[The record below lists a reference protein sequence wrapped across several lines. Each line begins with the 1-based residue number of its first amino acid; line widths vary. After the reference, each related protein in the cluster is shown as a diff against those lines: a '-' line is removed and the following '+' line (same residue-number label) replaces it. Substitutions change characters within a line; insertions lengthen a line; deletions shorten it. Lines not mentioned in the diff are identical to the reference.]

1 MSEQTYY
8 FDSYDIGGDE
18 WETNPEQMVDNNLA
32 TFASTIAR
40 GGSQV
45 CLTNTCPGVDLGTI
59 TKVEL
64 RVYAYGD
71 GSDVITPFSIQEDSW
86 GNIHPGTEP
95 GWSSWLDITLLNPP
109 IPWTWATLQ
118 SFQVRIVWTNIGK
131 ANRMYC
137 AKVEFRVT
145 YTPSAGY
152 YHGLKVQ
159 GEGELAL
166 CDVGSHPLRV
176 RKGGVTYGLELVATD
191 DPNASR
197 VRIKTGAGIKAIRKY
212 S

>member
-1 MSEQTYY
+1 MAEFTYY

-18 WETNPEQMVDNNLA
+18 WETNPEQMVDNNLE

-40 GGSQV
+40 DGSQV

-71 GSDVITPFSIQEDSW
+71 GNDLITPFSIQEDSW

-95 GWSSWLDITLLNPP
+95 GWSSWLDITLLDPP

-137 AKVEFRVT
+137 AKVEIRVT
-145 YTPSAGY
+145 TAWVPPGKVTQYFAGNDFPEFP
-152 YHGLKVQ
+152 HGMD
-159 GEGELAL
+159 LASGKL
-166 CDVGSHPLRV
+166 PCPPPYD
-176 RKGGVTYGLELVATD
+176 
-191 DPNASR
+191 
-197 VRIKTGAGIKAIRKY
+197 
-212 S
+212 